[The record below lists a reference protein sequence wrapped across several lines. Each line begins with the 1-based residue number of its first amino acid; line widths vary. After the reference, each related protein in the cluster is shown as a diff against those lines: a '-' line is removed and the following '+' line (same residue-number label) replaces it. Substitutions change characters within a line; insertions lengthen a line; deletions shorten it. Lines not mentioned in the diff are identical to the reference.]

1 MDSYI
6 PRLKEVYNNTL
17 VQKLKE
23 ELSISNSM
31 ALPKLIKVSLNM
43 GLGEAANDSKVIQT
57 ASEQLAAISGQ
68 LPLVTKAR
76 KSIATF
82 KIRAGMPLGVKVTLR
97 GNTMYEF
104 VDRLVTIALPRIRD
118 FRGLSKNCFDGRG
131 NYSFGIKEHI
141 IFPEVSFERA
151 DKVRGLDIIIVIS
164 SRSKDHSFALLQKM
178 NFPFIKKGDN

>member
-1 MDSYI
+1 MDSYT
-6 PRLKEVYNNTL
+6 PRLKEIYNNTL
-17 VQKLKE
+17 VHKLKE
-23 ELSISNSM
+23 ELSISNNM

-104 VDRLVTIALPRIRD
+104 V
-118 FRGLSKNCFDGRG
+118 
-131 NYSFGIKEHI
+131 E
-141 IFPEVSFERA
+141 
-151 DKVRGLDIIIVIS
+151 
-164 SRSKDHSFALLQKM
+164 
-178 NFPFIKKGDN
+178 